1 MTESMVETIVPD
13 PAVKIPC
20 RNAGAVEPGNTG
32 GTDTGGTDCGRAR
45 EAVTEA
51 STAGGKSRSAK
62 ATAAAEAAT
71 MAAAETTTAVAA
83 TAAAA
88 MTSQGH
94 IRHQNAD

>member
-1 MTESMVETIVPD
+1 
-13 PAVKIPC
+13 
-20 RNAGAVEPGNTG
+20 
-32 GTDTGGTDCGRAR
+32 
-45 EAVTEA
+45 
-51 STAGGKSRSAK
+51 
-62 ATAAAEAAT
+62 